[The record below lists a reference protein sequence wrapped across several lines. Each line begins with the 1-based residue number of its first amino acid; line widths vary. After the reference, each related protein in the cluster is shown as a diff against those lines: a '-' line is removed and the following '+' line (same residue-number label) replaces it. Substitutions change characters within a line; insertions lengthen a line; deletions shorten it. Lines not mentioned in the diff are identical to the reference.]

1 MSTLG
6 KVLTVLVALVAVGL
20 AVLVPTELVLRKN
33 WRARYEREHSQF
45 QDALR
50 QRDKAIQ
57 QRDEEKGQWDA
68 HRAHLQQ
75 QIETLENELNLR
87 KRTITTLT
95 EEKENQETRLQEL
108 AEQLKGL
115 QTSLAKEVAQRDQWR
130 NERDTAMKA
139 KDELEVMYEQLDAKY
154 QKALADKADAEENVR
169 QTRERLAD
177 AEKLIAYYEEQPGVK
192 RPTEVPVGVTV
203 PIRGLVKSADNEARV
218 AEISLGS
225 DDGVVKGMTFYVY
238 NRAQSRYL
246 ATLKITKVSKNS
258 AAGTLSVIRGDVKVN
273 DHVTNRF
280 EW

>member
-1 MSTLG
+1 LSTLG
-6 KVLTVLVALVAVGL
+6 KILTVLVALVAVAL
-20 AVLVPTELVLRKN
+20 AVLVPTEVVLREN
-33 WRARYEREHSQF
+33 WRARWTQEHADF
-45 QDALR
+45 EKAKE
-50 QRDKAIQ
+50 QRDIAIR
-57 QRDEEKGQWDA
+57 QRDEEKGKWDA

-115 QTSLAKEVAQRDQWR
+115 NESLKEEIALKQQWR
-130 NERDTAMKA
+130 GERDTAMKA

-154 QKALADKADAEENVR
+154 RAALAAKADAEENLR
-169 QTRERLAD
+169 QTRERLSD
-177 AEKLIAYYEEQPGVK
+177 AEKLVAFYEKQPGVE
-192 RPTEVPVGVTV
+192 RPREVPVGVAE

-218 AEISLGS
+218 AEINLGS
-225 DDGVVKGMTFYVY
+225 DDGVGKGMTFYVY

-246 ATLKITKVSKNS
+246 ATLEVTKVSKNS
-258 AAGTLSVIRGDVKVN
+258 AAGKLSVIRGDVKVN

>member
-1 MSTLG
+1 LSTLG
-6 KVLTVLVALVAVGL
+6 KILTVLVALVAVAL
-20 AVLVPTELVLRKN
+20 AVLVPTEVVLREN
-33 WRARYEREHSQF
+33 WKQRYEDENRLFEK
-45 QDALR
+45 AKE
-50 QRDKAIQ
+50 QRDIAIS
-57 QRDEEKGQWDA
+57 QRDEEKGKWDA

-115 QTSLAKEVAQRDQWR
+115 NESLKEEIALKQQWR
-130 NERDTAMKA
+130 GERDTAMKA

-154 QKALADKADAEENVR
+154 RAALAAKADAEENLR
-169 QTRERLAD
+169 QTRERLSD
-177 AEKLIAYYEEQPGVK
+177 AEKLVAFYEKQPGVE
-192 RPTEVPVGVTV
+192 RPREVPVGVAE

-218 AEISLGS
+218 AEINLGS
-225 DDGVVKGMTFYVY
+225 DDGVGKGMTFYVY

-246 ATLKITKVSKNS
+246 ATLEVTKVSKDS
-258 AAGTLSVIRGDVKVN
+258 AAGKLSVIRGDVKVN